1 MKRIEYS
8 NAFKRDFK
16 KYPALALS
24 TRWIEALHAL
34 LNNQA
39 LPPKFCDHALTGNWN
54 GFRDCHIE
62 PDLVLIYRHTED
74 SLELARIGSH
84 AALFG

>member
-1 MKRIEYS
+1 MKAIEFS

-24 TRWIEALHAL
+24 TRWIEALCCICSE
-34 LNNQA
+34 QT
-39 LPPKFCDHALTGNWN
+39 LPPKFCDHALTGNWH

-62 PDLVLIYRHTED
+62 PDLVLIYRHKED
-74 SLELARIGSH
+74 TVELARIGTHS
-84 AALFG
+84 ALFG